1 MLPEE
6 IKHYILTLKH
16 SQERHEVI
24 HHPLKRTLNRGI
36 KLYGIVLNEI
46 QTEQGSPRIKN
57 ISFKFGFNKREHEL
71 KYRQPD
77 FVCPFYSKRP
87 YWYYYTYISV
97 VYLSRPCSCNYGL
110 GKSFEEAIAKLNS
123 VCNPFLRNFF
133 TTQT

>member
-16 SQERHEVI
+16 SQEMHEII
-24 HHPLKRTLNRGI
+24 HHPLKRTLNREI

-46 QTEQGSPRIKN
+46 QTERGSPRIKN
-57 ISFKFGFNKREHEL
+57 ISLKFGFNKREHQL

-87 YWYYYTYISV
+87 YWYISV
-97 VYLSRPCSCNYGL
+97 VYLNRPCSCNYGL
-110 GKSFEEAIAKLNS
+110 GNSFEEAVAKLNS
-123 VCNPFLRNFF
+123 VWNPFLRKLF
-133 TTQT
+133 

>member
-16 SQERHEVI
+16 SQEMHEII
-24 HHPLKRTLNRGI
+24 HHPLKRTLNREI

-46 QTEQGSPRIKN
+46 QTERGSPRIKN
-57 ISFKFGFNKREHEL
+57 ISLKFGFNKREHEL

-97 VYLSRPCSCNYGL
+97 VYLNRPCSCNYGL
-110 GKSFEEAIAKLNS
+110 GNSFEEAVAKLNS
-123 VCNPFLRNFF
+123 VWNPFLRKLF
-133 TTQT
+133 